1 MVLDCLHAL
10 WVLDWWCAL
19 LHGHQDD
26 EQDGEEGNED
36 WKMKEIDLEKR
47 ETGNALQRSE
57 HDSTRR
63 RPLSTHSSPSPTA
76 TTTTDK
82 TTSPLSSLPY
92 TYHPLLHPR
101 LPQTTQTLLLSAL
114 DLLVPLALAGYS
126 ILYFFSLRTAL
137 KFCESE
143 LLSDIKIRHGERN
156 VPLSQRDLCL
166 GLNVDIHVAGGFAV
180 FVAFV
185 LGLLHLAALGVR
197 VGEGVVFGRGGVGGD
212 FSLNRGGCAG
222 GGDEKQEAASPAA
235 VSSLPST
242 AVFPRSSLEAGG
254 KHSTDRPRDATSL
267 DSEERSAG
275 VRLVD
280 WSAERAGQDARRRAN
295 YTDESRDTTTEK
307 RWAEALLECLLP

>member
-1 MVLDCLHAL
+1 M
-10 WVLDWWCAL
+10 LDWWCAV
-19 LHGHQDD
+19 LHGHQDHD
-26 EQDGEEGNED
+26 DKQDGEEGNED
-36 WKMKEIDLEKR
+36 WKTKGDDLEKR
-47 ETGNALQRSE
+47 ETGNALGRSE
-57 HDSTRR
+57 RHSTRT
-63 RPLSTHSSPSPTA
+63 RPLPMHSSPSHPSATA
-76 TTTTDK
+76 EDNTN
-82 TTSPLSSLPY
+82 SPLSSLPY
-92 TYHPLLHPR
+92 SYHLLLHPR
-101 LPQTTQTLLLSAL
+101 LPRTTQTLLLSAL
-114 DLLVPLALAGYS
+114 DLLMLLALAGYS
-126 ILYFFSLRTAL
+126 ILYFFSLKTAL

-143 LLSDIKIRHGERN
+143 LLSDAKIRYGERN
-156 VPLSQRDLCL
+156 VTLSQRDLCL

-180 FVAFV
+180 FMAFV

-280 WSAERAGQDARRRAN
+280 WSAERTGQDARRRAN

>member
-19 LHGHQDD
+19 LHGHQDG
-26 EQDGEEGNED
+26 EQDGEEGGGD
-36 WKMKEIDLEKR
+36 WKVGGDDLEKR
-47 ETGNALQRSE
+47 ETGNALGRSE
-57 HDSTRR
+57 HDSTPT
-63 RPLSTHSSPSPTA
+63 RPLSTYSSPSPTA
-76 TTTTDK
+76 TTADDE

-126 ILYFFSLRTAL
+126 ILYFFSLKTAL

-143 LLSDIKIRHGERN
+143 LLSDIKIRYGERN
-156 VPLSQRDLCL
+156 VTLSQRDLCL

-180 FVAFV
+180 FMAFV
-185 LGLLHLAALGVR
+185 LGLLHLAALGMR
-197 VGEGVVFGRGGVGGD
+197 VGEGVVFGRGGVGGEGAKE
-212 FSLNRGGCAG
+212 RGGGAG
-222 GGDEKQEAASPAA
+222 VGDEKQESASSAA
-235 VSSLPST
+235 VSSLPGIT
-242 AVFPRSSLEAGG
+242 VYPRPSLEAGS
-254 KHSTDRPRDATSL
+254 KRSTDRPRGATSL
-267 DSEERSAG
+267 GWEERSTG

-280 WSAERAGQDARRRAN
+280 WSAERAAQNARRRAN
-295 YTDESRDTTTEK
+295 HTDESKDTTTEK